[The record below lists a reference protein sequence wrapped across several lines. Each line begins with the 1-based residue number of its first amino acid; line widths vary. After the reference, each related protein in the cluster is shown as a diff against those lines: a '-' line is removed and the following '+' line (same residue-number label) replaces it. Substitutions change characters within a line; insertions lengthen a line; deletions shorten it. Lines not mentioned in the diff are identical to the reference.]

1 MIGRF
6 PLPNCDELPHALN
19 LPRGWRMRQVR
30 AMKRTVS
37 ELEQKTEH
45 LQQRLQEEKQE
56 AACNAFSSHVFDV

>member
-1 MIGRF
+1 
-6 PLPNCDELPHALN
+6 
-19 LPRGWRMRQVR
+19 MRQVR

-45 LQQRLQEEKQE
+45 LQQRLQEEKHE

>member
-37 ELEQKTEH
+37 ELGLQD

-56 AACNAFSSHVFDV
+56 AAWNALSSHVFDV